1 MRSCSSLWQMALGFE
16 RVDFLD
22 QDLRIDDHA
31 VADDAE
37 LVRVQR
43 AGRDQVEDGL
53 LAVDDQRVAGVVAA
67 LEADDDIGVVGEQI
81 DDLALALVAP
91 LGADDCDV

>member
-1 MRSCSSLWQMALGFE
+1 MRSCSSLCEMALGFE

-22 QDLRIDDHA
+22 QDFRIDDHA

-37 LVRVQR
+37 LVRVER

-53 LAVDDQRVAGVVAA
+53 LAVDHQRVAGVVAA
-67 LEADDDIGVVGEQI
+67 LEANDDIGVVSKQI
-81 DDLALALVAP
+81 DDLALALVTP
-91 LGADDCDV
+91 LGTDDCDV